1 MLSTYAISPFPY
13 FSLNQVDWENEMECF
28 ETFAAAMADFYAM
41 HPPFLP
47 NPNGDEHSQT
57 YYVGK
62 SKQTLNTGKILY
74 LWSASRHFTQKTLS
88 AILLGC
94 IEILCF
100 SL

>member
-1 MLSTYAISPFPY
+1 
-13 FSLNQVDWENEMECF
+13 MECF

-62 SKQTLNTGKILY
+62 PKQASNNGKALY
-74 LWSASRHFTQKTLS
+74 LLACRLLASLTTPHYYMLFV
-88 AILLGC
+88 ILFGAL
-94 IEILCF
+94 E
-100 SL
+100 